1 MDRCPAS
8 LAGPAAITT
17 SPPQGPAPGPG
28 ARPPAAGGGTP
39 GADEV
44 PPPAGTGP
52 PASEGPPAGGEGP
65 PAARAGPPVS
75 GAGLA
80 RGTGPSAP
88 PLPPAGRA
96 ASADPRSAAAR
107 CSSETTSRSLVWE
120 KSWYHS
126 PIARK
131 CPGVSRQ
138 ITSSA
143 SAASAVH
150 AEGGATGT
158 ASTTRAA
165 PCARATWQAARA
177 VEPVA
182 MPSSMMI
189 AVRPASGVRGRSPRK
204 RRARRSSSA
213 RSRRST
219 AAISASVTC
228 VMATTSG
235 LMILT
240 SPSPIAPMPS
250 SGWTGT
256 PSLRTTITSS
266 GAPSA
271 RATSA
276 ATGTPPRGSAST
288 TTSSPRRCSIR
299 LARRLPASDRSR
311 NDMVIAS
318 VPSQSVYPATG
329 RTEAMVPLRSGEA
342 GFGTGQGFRT
352 RQGPWQPGSG
362 QAGFRPAGSAGRHAC
377 G

>member
-8 LAGPAAITT
+8 RAGPARDDDLAV
-17 SPPQGPAPGPG
+17 PRRRGR
-28 ARPPAAGGGTP
+28 ARCGTAA
-39 GADEV
+39 A
-44 PPPAGTGP
+44 
-52 PASEGPPAGGEGP
+52 GEGP
-65 PAARAGPPVS
+65 PAPPLVRRPDALPRRAG
-75 GAGLA
+75 L
-80 RGTGPSAP
+80 
-88 PLPPAGRA
+88 
-96 ASADPRSAAAR
+96 RSAAAR

-131 CPGVSRQ
+131 CAGVSRQ

-150 AEGGATGT
+150 ADGGATGT

-182 MPSSMMI
+182 MPSSMMT

-228 VMATTSG
+228 AMATTSG

-299 LARRLPASDRSR
+299 LASRLPASDRSR

-318 VPSQSVYPATG
+318 VLSQSLLPSDGHDRGDGPRWLRARGDGRVQARPGSRTAGVQDSSERRKACVRVASSPLPYPPATKSVTPASARALIWAPTASSSPTIATSPG
-329 RTEAMVPLRSGEA
+329 PAAPSRSSMA
-342 GFGTGQGFRT
+342 R
-352 RQGPWQPGSG
+352 
-362 QAGFRPAGSAGRHAC
+362 
-377 G
+377 

>member
-1 MDRCPAS
+1 MR
-8 LAGPAAITT
+8 GPA
-17 SPPQGPAPGPG
+17 GC
-28 ARPPAAGGGTP
+28 AA
-39 GADEV
+39 
-44 PPPAGTGP
+44 PAG
-52 PASEGPPAGGEGP
+52 
-65 PAARAGPPVS
+65 
-75 GAGLA
+75 
-80 RGTGPSAP
+80 
-88 PLPPAGRA
+88 
-96 ASADPRSAAAR
+96 PRSAAAR
-107 CSSETTSRSLVWE
+107 CSSETTSLSLVWE

-150 AEGGATGT
+150 ADGGATGT

-182 MPSSMMI
+182 MPSSMMT

-318 VPSQSVYPATG
+318 VPSQSVYPAADM
-329 RTEAMVPLRSGEA
+329 TEAMVPRWLPSRGSGSVRA
-342 GFGTGQGFRT
+342 GRIQDRPGFRT
-352 RQGPWQPGSG
+352 AGVQASRVRRKACVRVASSALPYPPATKSVTPASARALIWAPTASSSPTIATSPGPAAPSRSSM
-362 QAGFRPAGSAGRHAC
+362 AR
-377 G
+377 